1 MKALRWL
8 IGGGLASGA
17 AGLAY
22 AYLVEPR
29 WIEVRRL
36 DLTLPRL
43 HPAFEG
49 YKLAQFSDIHM
60 DGSGM
65 SPERLMRVVD
75 LINREVPDLI
85 AFTGDFV
92 TRRKVCDVS
101 HLIPPL
107 SALRAPDGAVAILGN
122 HEFPASL
129 ALIQQVI
136 RESGLIPLH
145 NRVLTVNR
153 AGGAQLHI
161 AGVDSLMRRRA
172 RLDRVLR
179 RLPRDGAAVLLA
191 HEPDMADLSAATRR
205 FDLQLSGHSHG
216 GQIRLPFVTQFVLP
230 TFGQRY
236 PDGLWQVKEMMLY
249 VNRGIGMTSIPL
261 RFNCRPEITI
271 FTLHAKP
278 ARLGMR

>member
-1 MKALRWL
+1 MKRLGWL
-8 IGGGLASGA
+8 IGGGLAT
-17 AGLAY
+17 GLAY
-22 AYLVEPR
+22 SFFIEPE

-49 YKLAQFSDIHM
+49 YRLAQFSDIHM
-60 DGSGM
+60 DSKGM
-65 SPERLMRVVD
+65 SPARLMRVVEM
-75 LINREVPDLI
+75 INREAPDLV

-92 TRRKVCDVS
+92 TRRAVCDVS

-107 SALRAPDGAVAILGN
+107 RALRARDGVAAVMGN
-122 HEFPASL
+122 HEFPISRP
-129 ALIQQVI
+129 LIHQVI
-136 RESGLIPLH
+136 REAGLTLLN
-145 NRVLTVNR
+145 NRVLTLNR
-153 AGGAQLHI
+153 ADGAQLHI

-179 RLPRDGAAVLLA
+179 RLPRTGAAILLA
-191 HEPDMADLSAATRR
+191 HEPDTADLSAATRR

-216 GQIRLPFVTQFVLP
+216 GQIRVPFLTQFALP
-230 TFGQRY
+230 TYGQRY
-236 PDGLWQVKEMMLY
+236 RDGLWQISGMMLY
-249 VNRGIGMTSIPL
+249 VNRGIGMTGLPL

-278 ARLGMR
+278 ARQPPA

>member
-1 MKALRWL
+1 MRVLRWL
-8 IGGGLASGA
+8 IGGGLVTGA

-22 AYLVEPR
+22 AYFVEPE

-36 DLTLPRL
+36 DLTLPHL

-49 YKLAQFSDIHM
+49 YRLAQFSDIHM
-60 DGSGM
+60 DSKGM
-65 SPERLMRVVD
+65 SPERLMRVVEM
-75 LINREVPDLI
+75 INRESPDLI

-92 TRRKVCDVS
+92 TRRIVCDVS

-107 SALRAPDGAVAILGN
+107 SALRAPDGVVAVMGN
-122 HEFPASL
+122 HEFPTSRPL
-129 ALIQQVI
+129 VQQVI
-136 RESGLIPLH
+136 RESGLIALN
-145 NRVLTVNR
+145 NRVLTLTR
-153 AGGAQLHI
+153 GDGQLHI

-179 RLPRDGAAVLLA
+179 RLPRTGAAVLLA

-216 GQIRLPFVTQFVLP
+216 GQIRVPFLTQFALP

-236 PDGLWQVKEMMLY
+236 PDGLRQVKEMMLY
-249 VNRGIGMTSIPL
+249 VNRGIGMTSLPL

-278 ARLGMR
+278 ARRS